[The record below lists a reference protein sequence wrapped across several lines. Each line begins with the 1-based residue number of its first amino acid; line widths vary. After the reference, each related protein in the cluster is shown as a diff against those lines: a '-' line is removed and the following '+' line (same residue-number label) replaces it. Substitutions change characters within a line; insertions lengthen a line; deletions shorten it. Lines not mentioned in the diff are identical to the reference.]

1 MTMFFEDSI
10 DYFTQINS
18 RADEERMKIVHKYNK
33 IRDPVYARR
42 NDIINCFP
50 DFWLSTILL
59 HPVLE
64 IIFTGYDK
72 EVFGYLD
79 SLTMEDFPDPREGYY
94 ITFTFK
100 PNPYFRNTKL
110 TKTINFSDGGTQKS
124 VSSGIFWK
132 RGKKPKGESN
142 GRKGGNKRP
151 VRWESFFSWFSH
163 PLVDM
168 DEEVAKIFREELWL
182 DPIAHI
188 NNDEE
193 GDGEGESAKG
203 DGEDDRGEG
212 DGSEEA

>member
-1 MTMFFEDSI
+1 MVAKKARIAAEAEGSGHREVHRTIERMRELQSELDK
-10 DYFTQINS
+10 INS

-151 VRWESFFSWFSH
+151 VRWERSYCYCFDCS
-163 PLVDM
+163 
-168 DEEVAKIFREELWL
+168 
-182 DPIAHI
+182 
-188 NNDEE
+188 
-193 GDGEGESAKG
+193 
-203 DGEDDRGEG
+203 
-212 DGSEEA
+212 